1 MKNKLLITLIVL
13 IGAFL
18 RLINLG
24 SLPNSYTP
32 DELAQGYTAYSIL
45 QTGKDEWGS
54 SNILNLRSFGDYKPP
69 LQTLLMIPSIK
80 IFGLTPFAV
89 RFPNAFLSIFTIL
102 LTYFI
107 AIHLFKN
114 KNIGLLSAL
123 IMAVSPWSLSMSRI
137 ALEANLV
144 VFIITLATYL
154 FLKAVDKKNNFLFIL
169 SILFFGFSLFTY
181 HSAKIFTPL
190 YLLILFFY
198 QKIYRQK
205 IFTVILISLFSLS
218 FLFHYQTTHQ
228 IKSSRTNDI
237 AIFNPTDNWRG
248 VSNNQYE
255 MVQNGLP
262 YLVVKTFYNKIV
274 YLGETFTQNYFSY
287 FSPQFF
293 ITQGAGETTYG
304 MIPGFGV
311 LGIIPTLGL
320 ILLLFLVLKNKYPEF
335 NKSFLFLFLTILI
348 PPFISSLAKGQYS
361 GNRVSLMMPF
371 VQILSAAGIIL
382 FVENLPK
389 LFKKITFCLVA
400 IIFSFTSLVFL
411 QRYFFQGNQI
421 LAKGMLYGHQ
431 QAINFIKNNSDIDQV
446 IYSRKLSE
454 PQAYVSFF
462 EKIDPKLTQLE
473 SQNWLEYEAK
483 NVSFLDKLGE
493 YKLGK
498 YTFREINIASDK
510 NLPNA
515 VLIGLWD
522 EFLDTKPDYIIY
534 YPSVIEPKEA
544 IYIYQTKK

>member
-1 MKNKLLITLIVL
+1 MKTKLLILIISL
-13 IGAFL
+13 GAFL

-32 DELAQGYTAYSIL
+32 DELSQGYTAYSIL

-89 RFPNAFLSIFTIL
+89 RFPNAFLSIFTIF
-102 LTYFI
+102 LTYLI
-107 AIHLFKN
+107 AVYLFKN

-123 IMAVSPWSLSMSRI
+123 FMAVSPWSLPMSRI
-137 ALEANLV
+137 ALEANVV
-144 VFIITLATYL
+144 VFIISLATYL
-154 FLKAVDKKNNFLFIL
+154 FLKAANTKNFFLFII
-169 SILFFGFSLFTY
+169 SIIFFGFSLFTY

-205 IFTVILISLFSLS
+205 IFTIILISIFSLS
-218 FLFHYQTTHQ
+218 FIFHYQTTHQ

-237 AIFNPTDNWRG
+237 AIFNPTDGWRG

-255 MVQNGLP
+255 MSQNGLP

-274 YLGETFTQNYFSY
+274 YLGEIITQNYLSY
-287 FSPQFF
+287 FSPQFL

-311 LGIIPTLGL
+311 LGIIPTFGL
-320 ILLLFLVLKNKYPEF
+320 ILLFYLIIKNKYPEF
-335 NKSFLFLFLTILI
+335 NKSLFFLLIVILI

-371 VQILSAAGIIL
+371 IQILAAAGIIL
-382 FVENLPK
+382 FIETLPK
-389 LFKKITFCLVA
+389 LLEKITFYLFL

-431 QAINFIKNNSDIDQV
+431 QAINFVKNNSYVDQV

-462 EKIDPKLTQLE
+462 EKIDPKLTQSE
-473 SQNWLEYEAK
+473 SQKWLEYETK
-483 NVSFLDKLGE
+483 SLSFLDKLGE

-515 VLIGLWD
+515 ILIGLWD

-534 YPSVIEPKEA
+534 YPSIIEPKEA